1 MSEFKVGQ
9 RIETNTHRTG
19 IVKYVGP
26 IHVTDGAWLGIDLQE
41 PTGKNDGSLRGER
54 YFECPPQHGLF
65 VKESDIHQI
74 ISQPAPKP
82 AASKVAPPK
91 PKAATPAPKSRPSST
106 AAPRPAAS
114 SRPSSVTSPP
124 AGARAPSHAKRQSV
138 APAAAPR
145 TPLRAP
151 ARKPSIASAPIAAP
165 SPPPTRP
172 TVTSKPSTSSVTSAT
187 QPQNPLR
194 TSTRDSNV
202 DALQTKIKHLE
213 KQHAEDQAR
222 LKELS
227 QAETER
233 DKYQAIMQKLQAKL
247 QTYHQESK
255 DAKAELERIM
265 EENKRMS
272 KEAQDHEFDLE
283 DALLEKEMAQER
295 AEQNESELE
304 GLRSKVEQQ
313 DLELEILKDE
323 AEAFTE
329 HMSEEDKE
337 QAGYYRLQHEND
349 RLREALIILKEITEE
364 EAHKSKVRIDEL
376 EEDSSQLE
384 TLRAE
389 HEQLQQQLIEAQGIA
404 EHLKAQVND
413 RNELEDVVEEMSSK
427 IQELESTVR
436 DQVLAIID
444 LESLKELNEE
454 LLDQQDEE
462 TKELRAEFEAKEAE
476 LEQLGERALEQAL
489 SISDLEDTNAK
500 FRDLVTELVAQIKE
514 AETTKTM
521 TEAQVKDT
529 TGRINEVMD
538 VNRRLRAVEVNATS
552 KEITSELR
560 QLKADQTTEMLEILS
575 ETQSQEFGR
584 SEPMQAY
591 FTAKR
596 IIFKSNIL
604 SGLLINADK
613 HAAHKGGVEEA
624 SAKLLSVE
632 ASYYLANLKSGSN
645 RISSAMAVSSLQ
657 EFATFS
663 SAYAELVAVERN
675 LDQGLDAL
683 KADRVN
689 FSDMAKSFAGS
700 IEVYKAVLATHHPV
714 LNKRIEDETILR
726 VSSIAAS
733 LTYLD
738 STCTATIAMLKSLA
752 ATSEDLAESANVV
765 VDQLSAPSSICGKAM
780 LTASRLLKT
789 CNDRRGDGLCPQF
802 NGDLESVKQNDEWL
816 SQAAQDA
823 AKWSHSILEELG
835 RSIDADGTL
844 VGPVN
849 LKESLLPFWTDRSSQ
864 LNNLIAKLSSW
875 NEYALSLKDCEEI
888 QHGPAP
894 WTEKAK
900 EIEATRRQVDEAAA
914 KLQKITAEHQATL
927 FKLAEHG
934 QIIETKELE
943 IEHLAAKNRE
953 ATTKSEDVQRLQSE
967 IEEAH
972 AEIKQLQKQDK
983 AQKQEIDDLNT
994 RLAHAAQYEPAES
1007 DKAPAIATPAPD
1019 TADAARNAPASL
1031 LSLLDALQV
1040 ENRFLRQKNVSAY
1053 FGTPQL
1059 DMLKSMRTPEKRE
1072 RERSKLSAATDSLLS
1087 LAWLTDDIVEPEV
1100 LSSISAQHEDADPQ
1114 PPTQRRRR
1122 AKRTPLTL
1130 APLTTQLD
1138 TLKSKGRLD
1147 WPGAGLDDLAFAD
1160 LSPTLEFFDSEMLS
1174 LRPLRSIAA

>member
-19 IVKYVGP
+19 IVKYVGQ
-26 IHVTDGAWLGIDLQE
+26 IHVADGAWLGIDLQE
-41 PTGKNDGSLRGER
+41 PTGKNDGSVRGER
-54 YFECPPQHGLF
+54 YFDCPPQHGLF
-65 VKESDIHQI
+65 VKETDILQI
-74 ISQPAPKP
+74 LSQPGATA
-82 AASKVAPPK
+82 AASKAAASK
-91 PKAATPAPKSRPSST
+91 PKAPTPAPRSRPSST
-106 AAPRPAAS
+106 VAPRPTAS

-138 APAAAPR
+138 APAAPR

-151 ARKPSIASAPIAAP
+151 ARKPSVASASTAAP

-172 TVTSKPSTSSVTSAT
+172 SVTSKPSTSSVTSTT

-213 KQHAEDQAR
+213 KQHSDDQSR

-233 DKYQAIMQKLQAKL
+233 DKYQGIMQKLQAKL

-255 DAKAELERIM
+255 DVKAELDRIM
-265 EENKRMS
+265 EENKRLS
-272 KEAQDHEFDLE
+272 KEAQNHEFDLE

-323 AEAFTE
+323 AEAFTA

-349 RLREALIILKEITEE
+349 RLREALIILKEVTEE
-364 EAHKSKVRIDEL
+364 EAHKSKTRINEL
-376 EEDSSQLE
+376 EEDSSQLD

-389 HEQLQQQLIEAQGIA
+389 HEQLQQQLAEVQGIT

-427 IQELESTVR
+427 IQELESMVR
-436 DQVLAIID
+436 DQELAITD

-489 SISDLEDTNAK
+489 SISDLEETNTK

-521 TEAQVKDT
+521 TEAQVRDT

-538 VNRRLRAVEVNATS
+538 VNRRLRAAEVNATS

-560 QLKADQTTEMLEILS
+560 QLKADQTAEMLEILS

-591 FTAKR
+591 FAAKR
-596 IIFKSNIL
+596 IMFKSNIL
-604 SGLLINADK
+604 SSLLTNADK
-613 HAAHKGGVEEA
+613 HATHKGGVEEA
-624 SAKLLSVE
+624 SAKLLSIE
-632 ASYYLANLKSGSN
+632 ASYYLANLESGSN
-645 RISSAMAVSSLQ
+645 RISSAMAVSSLH

-663 SAYAELVAVERN
+663 SAYTELVAVERN
-675 LDQGLDAL
+675 LDQGLEAL

-689 FSDMAKSFAGS
+689 FLDMAKSFAGS
-700 IEVYKAVLATHHPV
+700 IEVYKAVLGTHNPI
-714 LNKRIEDETILR
+714 LKERTEDETIMR
-726 VSSIAAS
+726 ISSIAAS
-733 LTYLD
+733 LSYLD
-738 STCTATIAMLKSLA
+738 STCTATVTMLKSLA
-752 ATSEDLAESANVV
+752 ANSEELAEDANNA
-765 VDQLSAPSSICGKAM
+765 VDRFSAPSSGYGKAM
-780 LTASRLLKT
+780 LAASRLLKT
-789 CNDRRGDGLCPQF
+789 CNDRRADGLYPQF
-802 NGDLESVKQNDEWL
+802 NGDLESVKRNEEWL
-816 SQAAQDA
+816 TQAAQDA
-823 AKWSHSILEELG
+823 AKWSHSILRELG
-835 RSIDADGTL
+835 RSIDPDGTL
-844 VGPVN
+844 VEPVN
-849 LKESLLPFWTDRSSQ
+849 LSESLLPFWTDRLSK
-864 LNNLIAKLSSW
+864 LNNLITDLSSW
-875 NEYALSLKDCEEI
+875 NEYALSLKDCVEI
-888 QHGPAP
+888 QRGPAP

-900 EIEATRRQVDEAAA
+900 EIEATRRQVDEAAT
-914 KLQKITAEHQATL
+914 KLQSITAEHQATRL
-927 FKLAEHG
+927 KLLESRG
-934 QIIETKELE
+934 IIETKELE
-943 IEHLAAKNRE
+943 IEHLTAKNRE
-953 ATTKSEDVQRLQSE
+953 AATKSEDVQRLQSE

-1007 DKAPAIATPAPD
+1007 DKAPAITTPALD
-1019 TADAARNAPASL
+1019 NADAARNAPASL
-1031 LSLLDALQV
+1031 MSLLDALQA
-1040 ENRFLRQKNVSAY
+1040 ENRFLRQKNASTY
-1053 FGTPQL
+1053 FGAPQL
-1059 DMLKSMRTPEKRE
+1059 DMLKSMRAPEKC
-1072 RERSKLSAATDSLLS
+1072 ERSKLSAATASLLS
-1087 LAWLTDDIVEPEV
+1087 LAWLTDDAGEPEV
-1100 LSSISAQHEDADPQ
+1100 LSSISAQREEVEPQ
-1114 PPTQRRRR
+1114 PRVQRSRRTKR
-1122 AKRTPLTL
+1122 APLAL
-1130 APLTTQLD
+1130 APLTTQLE

-1147 WPGAGLDDLAFAD
+1147 WPDSGLDDLGFAD
-1160 LSPTLEFFDSEMLS
+1160 LSPTLEFFDSELLN
-1174 LRPLRSIAA
+1174 LRPLRSVMT